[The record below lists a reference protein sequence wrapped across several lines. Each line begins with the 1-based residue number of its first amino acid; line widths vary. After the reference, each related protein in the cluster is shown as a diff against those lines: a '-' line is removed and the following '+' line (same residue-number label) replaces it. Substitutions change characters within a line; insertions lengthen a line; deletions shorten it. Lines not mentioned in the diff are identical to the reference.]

1 LDPRATPLA
10 DKALALPALRSSALF
25 LDFDGTLVPIAATPD
40 AVAVPPPTFA
50 LLERLSLATGGALAI
65 VSGREIDP
73 LDHFLAPLR
82 LPTAGLHGAQW
93 RGVDGV
99 FHQISLDT
107 APLASLTARLKA
119 FADAHPGVLLERK
132 SMSVALH
139 YRLAPE
145 AEEAALAELRAA
157 IVPYTADYA
166 LQAAKMAMEIKPR
179 GASKRSA
186 IERFMQQAPF
196 AGRMPVFAGDD
207 LTDEA
212 GFEAIKAMH
221 GLAIKIGPGP
231 TCADVR
237 LDSPEA
243 LASWLAALR

>member
-1 LDPRATPLA
+1 LDSRATPLA
-10 DKALALPALRSSALF
+10 DKAPPLPALSSSALF
-25 LDFDGTLVPIAATPD
+25 LDFDGTLAPIAATPD
-40 AVAVPPPTFA
+40 EVAVPPATFA
-50 LLERLSLATGGALAI
+50 LLERLALACGGALAI
-65 VSGREIDP
+65 VSGREIEP
-73 LDHFLAPLR
+73 LDHFLSPLR

-93 RGVDGV
+93 RGIDGV
-99 FHQISLDT
+99 FHQITLDT
-107 APLASLTARLKA
+107 APLVALTTRLQA

-139 YRLAPE
+139 YRLAPQ

-157 IVPYTADYA
+157 IGPHTGDYT

-179 GASKRSA
+179 GATKRSA
-186 IERFMQQAPF
+186 IERFMREAPF

-212 GFEAIKAMH
+212 GFEAIKAMG

-243 LASWLAALR
+243 LAKWLAALR